1 MSQIKSY
8 SIALI
13 LGLGIL
19 AASCGSE
26 EWSSVDQ
33 NKLLDRCIAEG
44 GTKSYC
50 KCYLSNAM
58 KAYPDADDMD
68 DLDFESSVEL
78 SIDCK

>member
-1 MSQIKSY
+1 MFRMKSY

-13 LGLGIL
+13 LGLGVL
-19 AASCGSE
+19 AVSCANE

-33 NKLLDRCIAEG
+33 NKLLDRCLAEG

-58 KAYPDADDMD
+58 KAYPNAKDMD
-68 DLDFESSVEL
+68 DLDFEASVEL
-78 SIDCK
+78 SIDCE